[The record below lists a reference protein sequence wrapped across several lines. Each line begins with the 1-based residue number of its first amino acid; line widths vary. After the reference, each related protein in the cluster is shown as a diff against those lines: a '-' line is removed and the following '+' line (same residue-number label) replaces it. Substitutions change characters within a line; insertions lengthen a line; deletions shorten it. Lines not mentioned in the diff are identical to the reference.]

1 MPLAI
6 SFMLRGLPRRNTT
19 SIWLLSPSPFAFR
32 KVCISYFNGRM
43 VGLMRG
49 NVTVSVGLP
58 ESGYEVTVSSVYKW
72 IEPSVHVRMAAGKR
86 VCLTFDDCERQWSRL
101 FNLDLV
107 LCLAKRVLYLG
118 EP

>member
-1 MPLAI
+1 
-6 SFMLRGLPRRNTT
+6 
-19 SIWLLSPSPFAFR
+19 
-32 KVCISYFNGRM
+32 M

-58 ESGYEVTVSSVYKW
+58 ESGYEVTVGSVYKW
-72 IEPSVHVRMAAGKR
+72 IEPSVHVRMTVGKR
-86 VCLTFDDCERQWSRL
+86 VCLTFGDCERQWSRL